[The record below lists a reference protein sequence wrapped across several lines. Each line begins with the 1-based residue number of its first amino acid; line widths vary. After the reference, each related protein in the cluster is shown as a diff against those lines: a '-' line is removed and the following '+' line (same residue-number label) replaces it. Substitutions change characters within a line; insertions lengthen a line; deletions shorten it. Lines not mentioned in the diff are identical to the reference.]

1 MSISAAERRF
11 IRNWEEQRKGG
22 KAGFIAIYTFGYFII
37 IFMTGVAL
45 GLFTSLRFVT
55 LPLLSGMAI
64 VSLVAG
70 IGFAFLHWSR
80 SQKKFRN
87 IIQREIEEGQSS

>member
-11 IRNWEEQRKGG
+11 VRNWEEQRKGG
-22 KAGFIAIYTFGYFII
+22 KANFVAIYTFGYFII

-55 LPLLSGMAI
+55 LPLLSGMAL
-64 VSLVAG
+64 VALVAG
-70 IGFAFLHWSR
+70 IGFAFLQWSR